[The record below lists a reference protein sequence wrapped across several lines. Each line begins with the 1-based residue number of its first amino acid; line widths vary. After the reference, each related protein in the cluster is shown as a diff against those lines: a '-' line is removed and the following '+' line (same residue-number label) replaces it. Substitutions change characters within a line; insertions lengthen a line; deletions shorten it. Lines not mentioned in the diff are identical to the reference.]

1 MNYKEFL
8 ERKKLVIHAT
18 GFDSDKRNPKLFDW
32 QSDIVKWLLKIGR
45 GGQFSD
51 CGTGKTATEL
61 EYAKQVSAYTN
72 KPVLILC
79 PLCVAAQ
86 TRREGVKFDVDVNVC
101 RSQKDVVPGVN
112 IANYEMIEHFNAS
125 KFGGVILDESSILK
139 AYMGKTKRMLVDMF
153 KDTPF
158 KLVAS
163 ATPSP
168 NDQMELLN
176 QAEYL
181 GIMRSSEALSIWFI
195 ADQQQSGTY
204 RLKGH
209 AEADFWE
216 WVSTWAVCFERP
228 SDIGY
233 SDDNFCMPD
242 LIEKDIIVDVDVFN
256 DDLSSGMFRDIQTS
270 ATGFYAEKRMTL
282 NARVKKCAEIA
293 TSSDEQ
299 CVIWVNTNDEAD
311 AIVQAIPGVDEVR
324 GNDTAE
330 RKEKAALDFIDGKT
344 KILCSKPSMFGY
356 GLNLQNCHKVI
367 FCGLDYSYENYY
379 QAVRRF
385 YRFGQTQ
392 PVTVYRVLG
401 ETEKNILDTIERKS
415 KQKQRMGEQMKIAS
429 SRPLHDREHYALNFH
444 PHNITPPTWLRS
456 EA

>member
-1 MNYKEFL
+1 MTYNEFL
-8 ERKKLVIHAT
+8 ENKRITSAAT
-18 GFDSDKRNPKLFDW
+18 GFESARRNPKLFEW
-32 QSDIVKWLLKIGR
+32 QSDIVAWMLKIGR
-45 GGQFSD
+45 AGQFSD

-61 EYAKQVSAYTN
+61 EWAQQVSDYTG

-79 PLCVAAQ
+79 PLCVAPQ
-86 TRREGVKFDVDVNVC
+86 TKREGVKFDVDVTVC
-101 RSQKDVVPGVN
+101 RSQKDVAPGVN
-112 IANYEMIEHFNAS
+112 IANYEMLEHFNAAA
-125 KFGGVILDESSILK
+125 FGGVVLDESSILK
-139 AYMGKTKRMLVDMF
+139 AYMGKTKRALVEMF
-153 KDTPF
+153 RDTPF

-209 AEADFWE
+209 AEADFWD
-216 WVSTWAVCFERP
+216 WVSTWAVCFEKP

-233 SDDNFCMPD
+233 SDDGFCVPELVERD
-242 LIEKDIIVDVDVFN
+242 EVVDVGIFN
-256 DDLSSGMFRDIQTS
+256 DDFTNGMFRSIETS
-270 ATGFYAEKRMTL
+270 ATGFFSEKRKTL
-282 NARVKKCAEIA
+282 DARVKRCAEIA
-293 TSSDEQ
+293 QSTDEQ
-299 CVIWVNTNDEAD
+299 CVIWVNTNEEAD

-385 YRFGQTQ
+385 YRFGQSET
-392 PVTVYRVLG
+392 VTVHRVIG
-401 ETEKNILDTIERKS
+401 ATEKNILDTIERKA
-415 KQKQRMGEQMKIAS
+415 KQKQRMGEQMKTAA
-429 SRPLHDREHYALNFH
+429 SRPLHEREHYTMNFA
-444 PHNITPPTWLRS
+444 PQRISPPAWLKE